1 MKWNSDMNFNGKNY
15 APWKARIKTL
25 LQAKRLWGI
34 VTRTELPP
42 RRDARPDVVD
52 SFWSREHEATAFLMT
67 TLSDEMVIAV
77 SNKTCAYEIFELL
90 EKTYEPRNWG
100 SLCALR
106 EQFVTLKYKDGKDML
121 PHINELKTLAGRLAN
136 QGKPVD
142 DTEKVC
148 QLLSS
153 LPSSWDA
160 FKSMYY
166 IQESPISWSSMETN
180 VMAEAARRVATGS
193 QMIETSAMAAN
204 AILQQESQ
212 KPNTSR
218 RLKGFGRS
226 GRKSEGPGG
235 QDGDKKHGRHS
246 KGGECHYCHQE
257 GHYKRDCPM
266 RKRHRSE
273 QDGGV
278 SADAAVRVVDKTEHD
293 DHHAPA
299 AAAAEVWGLAVL
311 VTSPRDLSEASA
323 NSSDSDT
330 VSELLDSAASS
341 ADTMSTTSSD
351 EEVDDWL
358 RLCAWDVSGAY
369 FHGQLETT
377 ETNVS
382 GSASV
387 QLVAEPERAEA
398 ATALSQTP
406 SHDDTW
412 IIDSGCS
419 QHICFTR
426 SMFDNLR
433 LCGGTVT
440 VANNATAP
448 IQGVGTVTI
457 HVKDSENKLQEL
469 ELTNVLFLPGL
480 RKNLISVTQLALKGV
495 AFDFHTTPGK
505 VILQLG
511 SKTLTSESEN
521 GVCVLK
527 SMNKEQVALYV
538 FPRLTIDLAHRRF
551 GHASKSVLAKMLAK
565 KMITGMK
572 VVPSTS
578 EDAGLCD
585 ACQLG
590 SKKRRSFPSAPRLG
604 VLECNDV
611 VHSDICGPSEVSS
624 LTRKRYVLLFVDVFT
639 RYCHV
644 YLLEHRSECFDC
656 LVRHKAAVETHH
668 NRSVRKIVSDNGGEY
683 LSDQLKNFCELN
695 GISQHTTS
703 SYTPE
708 QNGMAEV
715 RYRILFNKVRTM
727 LIDSNAPKQLWAEAL
742 LSVVYLQNRTM
753 NASTQRT
760 PFEAW
765 YGFPPDVSHLRVFGS
780 LAYVYLPTKTV
791 TTSTKASARFNKRQ
805 KLDYRSVRG
814 IFVGYA
820 PQQKA

>member
-1 MKWNSDMNFNGKNY
+1 
-15 APWKARIKTL
+15 
-25 LQAKRLWGI
+25 
-34 VTRTELPP
+34 
-42 RRDARPDVVD
+42 
-52 SFWSREHEATAFLMT
+52 
-67 TLSDEMVIAV
+67 
-77 SNKTCAYEIFELL
+77 
-90 EKTYEPRNWG
+90 
-100 SLCALR
+100 
-106 EQFVTLKYKDGKDML
+106 
-121 PHINELKTLAGRLAN
+121 
-136 QGKPVD
+136 
-142 DTEKVC
+142 
-148 QLLSS
+148 
-153 LPSSWDA
+153 
-160 FKSMYY
+160 
-166 IQESPISWSSMETN
+166 
-180 VMAEAARRVATGS
+180 
-193 QMIETSAMAAN
+193 MAAN

-226 GRKSEGPGG
+226 GRKSEGLGG
-235 QDGDKKHGRHS
+235 QDGDKNYGRHS
-246 KGGECHYCHQE
+246 KGEECHYCHQE

-278 SADAAVRVVDKTEHD
+278 SADAASKGPVRS
-293 DHHAPA
+293 
-299 AAAAEVWGLAVL
+299 L
-311 VTSPRDLSEASA
+311 A

-351 EEVDDWL
+351 EEVGDWL

-440 VANNATAP
+440 VANNETAP

-457 HVKDSENKLQEL
+457 HVKDSENKLQKL

-511 SKTLTSESEN
+511 SKALTSESEN

-538 FPRLTIDLAHRRF
+538 FPRLTID
-551 GHASKSVLAKMLAK
+551 
-565 KMITGMK
+565 
-572 VVPSTS
+572 
-578 EDAGLCD
+578 
-585 ACQLG
+585 
-590 SKKRRSFPSAPRLG
+590 
-604 VLECNDV
+604 
-611 VHSDICGPSEVSS
+611 
-624 LTRKRYVLLFVDVFT
+624 
-639 RYCHV
+639 
-644 YLLEHRSECFDC
+644 
-656 LVRHKAAVETHH
+656 
-668 NRSVRKIVSDNGGEY
+668 
-683 LSDQLKNFCELN
+683 
-695 GISQHTTS
+695 
-703 SYTPE
+703 
-708 QNGMAEV
+708 
-715 RYRILFNKVRTM
+715 
-727 LIDSNAPKQLWAEAL
+727 
-742 LSVVYLQNRTM
+742 
-753 NASTQRT
+753 
-760 PFEAW
+760 
-765 YGFPPDVSHLRVFGS
+765 
-780 LAYVYLPTKTV
+780 
-791 TTSTKASARFNKRQ
+791 
-805 KLDYRSVRG
+805 
-814 IFVGYA
+814 
-820 PQQKA
+820 

>member
-1 MKWNSDMNFNGKNY
+1 
-15 APWKARIKTL
+15 
-25 LQAKRLWGI
+25 
-34 VTRTELPP
+34 
-42 RRDARPDVVD
+42 
-52 SFWSREHEATAFLMT
+52 MT

-77 SNKTCAYEIFELL
+77 SNKTCAYEIFEPL

-106 EQFVTLKYKDGKDML
+106 EQFVTLKYKDGKDIL
-121 PHINELKTLAGRLAN
+121 PHINELKTLAGRLSN

-193 QMIETSAMAAN
+193 QMTETSALAAN

-226 GRKSEGPGG
+226 GRKSVGPGG

-311 VTSPRDLSEASA
+311 VTSPRDLSEASD

-330 VSELLDSAASS
+330 GSELLASAASS
-341 ADTMSTTSSD
+341 VDTMSTTSSD
-351 EEVDDWL
+351 EEVGDWL

-369 FHGQLETT
+369 FHGQLETN

-382 GSASV
+382 GSASM

-412 IIDSGCS
+412 IIDSG
-419 QHICFTR
+419 
-426 SMFDNLR
+426 
-433 LCGGTVT
+433 
-440 VANNATAP
+440 
-448 IQGVGTVTI
+448 
-457 HVKDSENKLQEL
+457 
-469 ELTNVLFLPGL
+469 
-480 RKNLISVTQLALKGV
+480 
-495 AFDFHTTPGK
+495 
-505 VILQLG
+505 
-511 SKTLTSESEN
+511 
-521 GVCVLK
+521 
-527 SMNKEQVALYV
+527 
-538 FPRLTIDLAHRRF
+538 
-551 GHASKSVLAKMLAK
+551 
-565 KMITGMK
+565 
-572 VVPSTS
+572 
-578 EDAGLCD
+578 
-585 ACQLG
+585 
-590 SKKRRSFPSAPRLG
+590 
-604 VLECNDV
+604 
-611 VHSDICGPSEVSS
+611 
-624 LTRKRYVLLFVDVFT
+624 
-639 RYCHV
+639 
-644 YLLEHRSECFDC
+644 
-656 LVRHKAAVETHH
+656 
-668 NRSVRKIVSDNGGEY
+668 
-683 LSDQLKNFCELN
+683 
-695 GISQHTTS
+695 
-703 SYTPE
+703 
-708 QNGMAEV
+708 
-715 RYRILFNKVRTM
+715 
-727 LIDSNAPKQLWAEAL
+727 
-742 LSVVYLQNRTM
+742 
-753 NASTQRT
+753 
-760 PFEAW
+760 
-765 YGFPPDVSHLRVFGS
+765 
-780 LAYVYLPTKTV
+780 
-791 TTSTKASARFNKRQ
+791 
-805 KLDYRSVRG
+805 
-814 IFVGYA
+814 
-820 PQQKA
+820 